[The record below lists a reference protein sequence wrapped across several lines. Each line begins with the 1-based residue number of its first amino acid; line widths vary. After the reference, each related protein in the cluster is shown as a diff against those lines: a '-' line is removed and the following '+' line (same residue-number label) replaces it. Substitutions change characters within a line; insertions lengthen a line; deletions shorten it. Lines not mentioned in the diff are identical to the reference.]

1 MQYKMMLAI
10 FWSVFLAEL
19 GDKTQLATLC
29 FAAEGECRPWEVF
42 LASAGALVCSTF
54 IAVLVGS
61 QLNRFVNPQYLKI
74 AAGAAFIIIGA
85 GVLYDAVKSI

>member
-1 MQYKMMLAI
+1 MQYKMVLAI

-29 FAAEGECRPWEVF
+29 FAAEGQCKPWEVF

-54 IAVLVGS
+54 IAVMVGS
-61 QLNRFVNPQYLKI
+61 QLNRFVNPQYLKLI
-74 AAGAAFIIIGA
+74 AGAAFILIG
-85 GVLYDAVKSI
+85 GWVLYDSIRSL